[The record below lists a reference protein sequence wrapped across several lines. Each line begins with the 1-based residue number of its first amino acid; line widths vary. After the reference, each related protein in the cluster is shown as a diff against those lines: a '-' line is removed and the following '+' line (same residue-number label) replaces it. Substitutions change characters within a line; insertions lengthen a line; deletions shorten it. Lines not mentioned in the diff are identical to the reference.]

1 MKRINLP
8 RYDYCHAMPRPPHDA
23 PLFAAEGDEATEKK
37 KCLFAFTTILML
49 RKNQLKVAEVWQIL
63 YHVFYIH

>member
-37 KCLFAFTTILML
+37 MLICFFAFTTILML
-49 RKNQLKVAEVWQIL
+49 RKYQL
-63 YHVFYIH
+63 

>member
-37 KCLFAFTTILML
+37 NAYLLLQQNLC
-49 RKNQLKVAEVWQIL
+49 
-63 YHVFYIH
+63 